1 MLSPSNDHGLLETIS
16 MSQTHD
22 GSAPMQ
28 MSLRLVS
35 ERFQQVQKRA
45 RRLFDLNADFRDLCD
60 EYEACTETLAH
71 LETGE
76 PGSKGLRNEYAAL
89 LLRLER
95 ELLRC
100 MEEHPDCEES

>member
-1 MLSPSNDHGLLETIS
+1 

-45 RRLFDLNADFRDLCD
+45 RRLFDLHADFRDLCD

-71 LETGE
+71 LETGT
-76 PGSKGLRNEYAAL
+76 PGSEGLRNEYAAL

-100 MEEHPDCEES
+100 MEEHPECEES

>member
-1 MLSPSNDHGLLETIS
+1 MLFPSNDHRALETNP

-35 ERFQQVQKRA
+35 ERFQQVEKRA
-45 RRLFDLNADFRDLCD
+45 RRLFDLSVDFRDLCD

-71 LETGE
+71 LQTGGRE
-76 PGSKGLRNEYAAL
+76 SAGLRNEYAAL

-100 MEEHPDCEES
+100 MEEHPECEES

>member
-1 MLSPSNDHGLLETIS
+1 

-22 GSAPMQ
+22 GSAPIEL
-28 MSLRLVS
+28 SLRLVS

-45 RRLFDLNADFRDLCD
+45 RRLFDLSVDFRDLCD

-71 LETGE
+71 LQTGGGE
-76 PGSKGLRNEYAAL
+76 SEGLRNEYAAL

>member
-1 MLSPSNDHGLLETIS
+1 MLTPSNEDRVRETTS

-22 GSAPMQ
+22 GSAPMH

-35 ERFQQVQKRA
+35 ERFQQVQQRA
-45 RRLFDLNADFRDLCD
+45 RRLFDHSVDFRDLCD

-71 LETGE
+71 LQTGG
-76 PGSKGLRNEYAAL
+76 PGSEGLRNEYAAL

-100 MEEHPDCEES
+100 MEEHPDREES